1 VAQTDRDRSGNHQV
15 CASEREFCVIVCV
28 SIDSISRERERERD
42 SPQPT
47 RRQQA
52 GQRVSGARR
61 QSQPARALES
71 HQPRKRMPCRR
82 RQCTRRALQQL
93 DIRAHRTLAR
103 RRRQQQQQPQ
113 QQPTSREKK
122 SPAPATVRR
131 SDRRTLAGRC
141 PAARKW
147 SASASSPASSRPT
160 TTSNTIT
167 TARRP
172 TFGPRDTSRS
182 QPCPSSPSTPTP
194 GRYVP
199 PTFLLSYSSHMLCG
213 AYFYARRAA

>member
-1 VAQTDRDRSGNHQV
+1 VAFFAKISSAAAAHNPFKARRRLWRRPTETEAATIRSAPRRGNFVSSCVYQSI
-15 CASEREFCVIVCV
+15 ASAE
-28 SIDSISRERERERD
+28 SERERD

-103 RRRQQQQQPQ
+103 RQQQQQQQP
-113 QQPTSREKK
+113 TSQEKTSLA

-160 TTSNTIT
+160 TTSNTT
-167 TARRP
+167 TAPRP

-182 QPCPSSPSTPTP
+182 QLCPSSPSTPTP
-194 GRYVP
+194 GRYV
-199 PTFLLSYSSHMLCG
+199 T
-213 AYFYARRAA
+213 